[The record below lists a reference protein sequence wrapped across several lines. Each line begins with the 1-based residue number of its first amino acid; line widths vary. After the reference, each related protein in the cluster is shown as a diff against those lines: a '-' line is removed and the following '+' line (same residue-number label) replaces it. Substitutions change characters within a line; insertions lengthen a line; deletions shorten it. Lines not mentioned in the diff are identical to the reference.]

1 MGILKA
7 NIIEAKYEV
16 ELKLP
21 GGGGGEERVQNK
33 KTFCGG
39 GGGGMDSFWNCTL
52 LA

>member
-21 GGGGGEERVQNK
+21 GGGGGGKRGY
-33 KTFCGG
+33 KTRKLSVGG
-39 GGGGMDSFWNCTL
+39 GGGVWIVSGTAHC
-52 LA
+52 